1 MGVATGTT
9 VVSAQFDVPST
20 VAAGTATLVV
30 VANGIPSAAKTVT
43 IS

>member
-9 VVSAQFDVPST
+9 VVSAQFDIPT
-20 VAAGTATLVV
+20 TIATGTASLVV

-43 IS
+43 IN